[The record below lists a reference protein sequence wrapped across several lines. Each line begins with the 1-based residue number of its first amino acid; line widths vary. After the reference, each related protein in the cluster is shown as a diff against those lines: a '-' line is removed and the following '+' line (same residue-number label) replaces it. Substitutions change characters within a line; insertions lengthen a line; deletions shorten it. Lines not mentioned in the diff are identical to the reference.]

1 MSIRQTTP
9 EQTTAMVTNKNELA
23 SIRTTRKLIHVA
35 RRHFSLYGY
44 ANTSLEAIVEE
55 MNMTRGAIYHHYKN
69 KKALFIAVLHQVQA
83 EVGEHVEREAMTSA
97 DTWEQL
103 ILGCV
108 GFVEAATLDTNR
120 RILLIDA
127 PTVIEWD
134 EWRRIDNENSVALL
148 EEQLLTIK
156 AGGGLV
162 SIDVRLLSHMISGAL
177 NDLSL
182 YLAETKLLDRD
193 SIYHSIAHL
202 VKGFRNNVKEI

>member
-1 MSIRQTTP
+1 MI
-9 EQTTAMVTNKNELA
+9 TNKNELA
-23 SIRTTRKLIHVA
+23 SIRTTRNLINTA
-35 RRHFSLYGY
+35 RRHFSSYGY
-44 ANTSLEAIVEE
+44 ADTSLEAIVEE

-69 KKALFIAVLHQVQA
+69 KKALFLAVLDQVQT
-83 EVGEHVEREAMTSA
+83 EVGEHVEREAMTS
-97 DTWEQL
+97 DDIWEQL

-127 PTVIEWD
+127 PTVIEWE

-156 AGGGLV
+156 AGGQLINMEV
-162 SIDVRLLSHMISGAL
+162 SLLSHMISGAL

-182 YLAETKLLDRD
+182 YLAETKVLDRH
-193 SIYHSIAHL
+193 SIYQAIAHL
-202 VKGFRNNVKEI
+202 VKGFRKDIDEI